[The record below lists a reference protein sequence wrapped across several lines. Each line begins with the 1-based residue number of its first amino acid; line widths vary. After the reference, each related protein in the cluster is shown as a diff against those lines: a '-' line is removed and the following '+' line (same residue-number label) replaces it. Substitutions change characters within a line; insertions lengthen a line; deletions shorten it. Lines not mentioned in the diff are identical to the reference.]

1 MNLAKENMIY
11 LNKGKIFISEPQTK
25 KLLIKRKGRL
35 LFIFSRRPFPMFLI
49 FFIYS
54 SFVTLRIAGSNV
66 LIFCSFPDQIR
77 QLVLHFHPGS
87 HLEGMRQGHLTGSLS
102 PVRHW
107 LHTLPGC
114 SLPDRM
120 FRYLHCMPDL
130 RLVRMRSRALLQVP
144 IVDTH
149 NIILSSLSFCYNFVA
164 FLLPNY
170 YHHIFLENHLV
181 INGSLSLVRR

>member
-1 MNLAKENMIY
+1 MAGLA
-11 LNKGKIFISEPQTK
+11 GAR
-25 KLLIKRKGRL
+25 LLIFKDNGDSLDVPQVVVLYDSPLHIVHHGRDCRFPPLAPVRCCL
-35 LFIFSRRPFPMFLI
+35 LGGEGL

-120 FRYLHCMPDL
+120 YRYLHCMPDL

-144 IVDTH
+144 LW
-149 NIILSSLSFCYNFVA
+149 IL
-164 FLLPNY
+164 
-170 YHHIFLENHLV
+170 IT
-181 INGSLSLVRR
+181 

>member
-1 MNLAKENMIY
+1 
-11 LNKGKIFISEPQTK
+11 
-25 KLLIKRKGRL
+25 
-35 LFIFSRRPFPMFLI
+35 MFLI

-120 FRYLHCMPDL
+120 YRYLHCMPDL

-144 IVDTH
+144 LWILIT
-149 NIILSSLSFCYNFVA
+149 IILSSLFIFVTNFCLRFSDKFIYKT
-164 FLLPNY
+164 
-170 YHHIFLENHLV
+170 
-181 INGSLSLVRR
+181 

>member
-1 MNLAKENMIY
+1 
-11 LNKGKIFISEPQTK
+11 
-25 KLLIKRKGRL
+25 
-35 LFIFSRRPFPMFLI
+35 MFLI

-120 FRYLHCMPDL
+120 YRYLHCMPDL

-144 IVDTH
+144 LW
-149 NIILSSLSFCYNFVA
+149 ILKMCIRDRYNRNKQKRH
-164 FLLPNY
+164 PP
-170 YHHIFLENHLV
+170 YHHLKKHKKINRKNLRLIF
-181 INGSLSLVRR
+181 

>member
-1 MNLAKENMIY
+1 M
-11 LNKGKIFISEPQTK
+11 
-25 KLLIKRKGRL
+25 
-35 LFIFSRRPFPMFLI
+35 
-49 FFIYS
+49 
-54 SFVTLRIAGSNV
+54 

-120 FRYLHCMPDL
+120 YRYLHCMPDL
-130 RLVRMRSRALLQVP
+130 RLVRMQSRALLQVP
-144 IVDTH
+144 LW
-149 NIILSSLSFCYNFVA
+149 IL
-164 FLLPNY
+164 
-170 YHHIFLENHLV
+170 IT
-181 INGSLSLVRR
+181 